1 MASFPNQPVVIPN
14 WAVPSESVGTP
25 TLYVN
30 GIAILFSPWDFS
42 LMFLRGLPAESPDE
56 SSEHN
61 FATTSRV
68 VQSVVMSP
76 QHAKAMLN
84 ALTQNIQAYEQQHGE
99 IPNVLLAE
107 ARESDSSQNQPQGS
121 EDA

>member
-1 MASFPNQPVVIPN
+1 MIPN

-42 LMFLRGLPAESPDE
+42 LMFLRGLPAESPGE

-61 FATTSRV
+61 FATASRV

-84 ALTQNIQAYEQQHGE
+84 ALAHNIEAYERVHGE
-99 IPNVLLAE
+99 IPTVE
-107 ARESDSSQNQPQGS
+107 PEPQESDQSPAQASEGS
-121 EDA
+121 DA